1 MRQPRASRRL
11 LPSPAKKAPFHGHFT
26 QSFRPKTRCLM
37 CPVSR
42 ALSHEA
48 PPFVPEG
55 AASRSRTQHL
65 GLKSRNT
72 KKAQATKDRRRAAAR
87 RSVHADAGSQNL
99 PFFAPSLL
107 ALLIRGGQ
115 SHPDQT
121 PDGVGTGWM
130 AGLPAAPFI
139 DVLLP
144 LQLKSK
150 TDDWICPIHVRF
162 TIEWVGGESADP

>member
-1 MRQPRASRRL
+1 MRIFILQL
-11 LPSPAKKAPFHGHFT
+11 LRGDFCNKICQGANGKTTEWQSKVLRGMKA
-26 QSFRPKTRCLM
+26 RCLM

-121 PDGVGTGWM
+121 PDCVGTRWK

-139 DVLLP
+139 NVLLP

-150 TDDWICPIHVRF
+150 TDDWSLPNPRATALF
-162 TIEWVGGESADP
+162 SYY

>member
-1 MRQPRASRRL
+1 
-11 LPSPAKKAPFHGHFT
+11 
-26 QSFRPKTRCLM
+26 M

-107 ALLIRGGQ
+107 ALFIRREQ
-115 SHPDQT
+115 SHPDQNA
-121 PDGVGTGWM
+121 DGVGTGWM

-139 DVLLP
+139 NVLLP
-144 LQLKSK
+144 LQLKS
-150 TDDWICPIHVRF
+150 RA
-162 TIEWVGGESADP
+162 G